1 MMPAMT
7 AASATAAG
15 GGTAEPRLAG
25 RARLVVVL
33 GSMCAFITS
42 LNQSIMSVAYADLR
56 RSFPDV
62 SASRLSWVLNVYTIV
77 AGSTLVLSAVVSNRF
92 GRKRVLLT
100 GLALFTVAG
109 LACTAAPDPDVLVAA
124 RAVQAIGWALITPS
138 AVAVIL
144 ADVPAQRRAS
154 AIATWGGV
162 GGVATTLGPSVGAWL
177 IEVGTWRAAFAVSL
191 PFAVGVLAA
200 GAAVFRESA
209 PDELVREGLPDPL
222 GALAL
227 FGGMTVFI
235 LGLVESPVWGWGD
248 PRTLGCIAAGVA
260 LVVWLLRRSTR
271 VPRPLLDP
279 RLLRYRNLRL
289 AVLLSVGYGTGFFAT
304 NLGLVLFLTQVWHC
318 SVVRAGV
325 LITPVAAMVTLLSPI
340 AGRVADRRGHRV
352 LVVPAGFFW
361 AAGACWLLLRAS
373 ETQELATTWFPAVVL
388 LGIGSGLG
396 WPTIHGIP
404 VIGVEQRDFSPAV
417 ATNQTVLRAVGSLG
431 VAIAIT
437 LVSTSSSAASLT
449 PFRRLFVWMAV
460 SGLLLSLVG
469 AFVDTRPRRA

>member
-1 MMPAMT
+1 MT
-7 AASATAAG
+7 APAVAADGGAATI
-15 GGTAEPRLAG
+15 RLAG

-42 LNQSIMSVAYADLR
+42 LNQSIMSVAFADLR
-56 RSFPDV
+56 RSFPEV

-109 LACTAAPDPDVLVAA
+109 AACATAPGPGTLIAA

-144 ADVPAQRRAS
+144 ADVPVDKRAS

-162 GGVATTLGPSVGAWL
+162 GGIATTLGPSVGAWL
-177 IEVGTWRAAFAVSL
+177 IDVGTWRAAFVVSL
-191 PFAVGVLAA
+191 PFSVAVFVA
-200 GAAVFRESA
+200 GALVFRESD
-209 PDELVREGLPDPL
+209 PTELVRDGLPDPL
-222 GALAL
+222 GAVAL
-227 FGGMTVFI
+227 LLGMTTFI
-235 LGLVESPVWGWGD
+235 LGLVQSPTWGWGD
-248 PRTLGCIAAGVA
+248 ARTIGCIAVGVVLIA
-260 LVVWLLRRSTR
+260 HLLHRSAR

-289 AVLLSVGYGTGFFAT
+289 AVLLSIGYGTGFFAT
-304 NLGLVLFLTQVWHC
+304 NLGLVLFLTEVWHY
-318 SVVRAGV
+318 SVLRAGA
-325 LITPVAAMVTLLSPI
+325 LITPVAAMVTVLAPV

-352 LVVPAGFFW
+352 LVVPAGAFW
-361 AAGACWLLLRAS
+361 TAGALLLAVRAGAHPD
-373 ETQELATTWFPAVVL
+373 LWTTWFPAVVL

-404 VIGVEQRDFSPAV
+404 VIGVPARDFSPAV

-431 VAIAIT
+431 VAVAIT
-437 LVSTSSSAASLT
+437 LVSGGAAEASIT
-449 PFRRLFVWMAV
+449 PFRRLFVWMAI
-460 SGLLLSLVG
+460 SGVLLSVIG
-469 AFVDTRPRRA
+469 SFVDTRPRRP